1 MHTRSRLAVPSS
13 FIVAPFLAVLPGVAL
28 RAVFEFSGVA
38 PGTSVVSVVLCFA
51 PELLT
56 AALVTAA
63 ISAVASTL
71 VDRRIAAGE
80 AAEDA
85 ERGRDVLAIVV
96 GALVSWPVLG
106 ALAAF
111 SHEVVHLLG
120 TVADSSGHGRPLRRR
135 GRLLRASVSGVA
147 KDGGPPSTGASLW
160 ATTNEGT
167 LGAAAGAAL
176 REAVPEALREDVA
189 AEWRETAIKEH
200 AAIAA
205 FARHALHLVAVGAPP
220 ALIASAGDA
229 LRDEV
234 AHAAL
239 AFAVATALDGAPRG
253 PTPFLEA
260 TTADPL
266 PGERRAALRQI
277 AVETLLEGAIAEG
290 ASVRLLAGLRQGAI
304 APLQPVLARLAREE
318 AAHVRHAHAVLAY
331 CLSEAPELA
340 VDLAIAARAP
350 ARVHSSITPAGRA
363 GKLRAY
369 GVQAVADE
377 EAAFATARGAA
388 IQLAGRRQGGRVL
401 RGEAAVR

>member
-1 MHTRSRLAVPSS
+1 VP
-13 FIVAPFLAVLPGVAL
+13 
-28 RAVFEFSGVA
+28 
-38 PGTSVVSVVLCFA
+38 
-51 PELLT
+51 
-56 AALVTAA
+56 
-63 ISAVASTL
+63 
-71 VDRRIAAGE
+71 GE
-80 AAEDA
+80 A
-85 ERGRDVLAIVV
+85 
-96 GALVSWPVLG
+96 
-106 ALAAF
+106 
-111 SHEVVHLLG
+111 
-120 TVADSSGHGRPLRRR
+120 
-135 GRLLRASVSGVA
+135 GRLRS
-147 KDGGPPSTGASLW
+147 P
-160 ATTNEGT
+160 
-167 LGAAAGAAL
+167 L

-205 FARHALHLVAVGAPP
+205 FARHALHLVTVGAPP

-253 PTPFLEA
+253 PTPFIEA

-388 IQLAGRRQGGRVL
+388 IQLAGRRQGGRPHTTS
-401 RGEAAVR
+401 A